1 MRKALANRGLMA
13 FLAVVTGLLI
23 GNAWL
28 GYQQMRHWSKCRS
41 TFYFNA
47 IAAMPHG
54 GQLTVQ
60 TKVATPVDG
69 PVTSVIVV
77 KDTGIGIDPGDR
89 PKIFE
94 PFFTAKKRT
103 GLGLGLSVCERIVGN
118 YGGRIEVEDQLGEGT
133 QVTIFLPLEPD
144 TKVRADSV
152 FPPAV

>member
-1 MRKALANRGLMA
+1 M
-13 FLAVVTGLLI
+13 
-23 GNAWL
+23 
-28 GYQQMRHWSKCRS
+28 
-41 TFYFNA
+41 
-47 IAAMPHG
+47 
-54 GQLTVQ
+54 
-60 TKVATPVDG
+60 
-69 PVTSVIVV
+69 V